1 MWANFHMHSQY
12 CDGTG
17 NLSEYAAAAEEQGMT
32 SIGFSGHAPVPF
44 PCTWCMKK
52 ENLTA
57 YLNEIDSLKR
67 HYPERQLYKGLEI
80 DYVPGVVT
88 PADFK
93 NVLDYTIGSIHF
105 IDKFP
110 EGKPW
115 EIDGSHAVFLEGLA
129 KIFNNNIRDA
139 VSRYFELTRKM
150 IEAGC
155 PDVVGHLDKIKIQNE
170 GGKLFHESDSWYREE
185 ISLTLDRIRQAGVI
199 IEVNTRGVYQKKS
212 ETSYPSPWI
221 LEMIHARGIPVTLSS
236 DAHHPRDITSQFE
249 ETAATLLA
257 IGFKKISILKDG
269 SWKPVTLNPEGIVF

>member
-12 CDGTG
+12 CDGAG

-32 SIGFSGHAPVPF
+32 SIGFSAHAPVPF

-52 ENLTA
+52 EKLTA

-67 HYPERQLYKGLEI
+67 QYPKQQLYKGLEI
-80 DYVPGVVT
+80 DYIPGVVS

-93 NVLDYTIGSIHF
+93 NVLDYAIGSIHF

-129 KIFNNNIRDA
+129 KIFTNNIRDA
-139 VSRYFELTRKM
+139 VSRYFELTREM

-155 PDVVGHLDKIKIQNE
+155 LDVVGHLDKIKIQND
-170 GGKLFHESDSWYREE
+170 GGKLFRESDSWYREE
-185 ISLTLDRIRQAGVI
+185 ITLTLDRIRQAGVI

-236 DAHHPRDITSQFE
+236 DAHHPRDITSQFK

-269 SWKPVTLNPEGIVF
+269 SWKPVNLNPEGIVF